1 MYTVQCTVNIVH
13 CTVYAV
19 HCTVYGEHTP
29 YDVRQG
35 DSRVVVDVIIKLV
48 VIVAA
53 IILVLGMSGRRSGR
67 RVRRASINQVVDRV
81 TRGLRNSGSEYSNG
95 VRCSVK
101 AAGKYTMSGR

>member
-1 MYTVQCTVNIVH
+1 M
-13 CTVYAV
+13 
-19 HCTVYGEHTP
+19 
-29 YDVRQG
+29 
-35 DSRVVVDVIIKLV
+35 DVIIKLV

-53 IILVLGMSGRRSGR
+53 IIVLVVRGRSGR
-67 RVRRASINQVVDRV
+67 RMRRASINQVVDGV